1 MIISQAHKHRV
12 REELIRA
19 GVTRYG
25 LMKNEA
31 RHLPNLIHNDEHIES
46 VAYGRY
52 KNGSAMLVAT
62 DKRVIFLD
70 RKALITIFDELTYEV
85 VAGVTVEMHG
95 PFANVNLHTRL
106 GDYAVR
112 FVNQPCATRFVDFI
126 ERRRLQETAYVNPGE
141 EPVRTMAETPPPAVF
156 NIQPKA
162 LEFIRAHDLGVLST
176 IDRTG
181 NLHGAAVYYIIDD
194 NNMYILTKAGT
205 TKAHN
210 VFAHRQVAFTVFDE
224 SRLQMVQLQGYAEV
238 EPDQNIK
245 ASVFAQ
251 VMRPRRYGEETR
263 MPPVSSLQA
272 GSFIVI
278 RITPIQAKYTDFT
291 QGPEPEGI

>member
-1 MIISQAHKHRV
+1 MIVSRAHRQQV
-12 REELIRA
+12 RNELISA

-31 RHLPNLIHNDEHIES
+31 RYLPNIIHDGEHIEG

-126 ERRRLQETAYVNPGE
+126 ERRRLQETSYVGPVESQTGSIMVE
-141 EPVRTMAETPPPAVF
+141 SPPQAQVTIEPR
-156 NIQPKA
+156 A
-162 LEFIRAHDLGVLST
+162 LEFIQSHDLGVLST

-181 NLHGAAVYYIIDD
+181 NLHGAAVYYIVRDQKLF
-194 NNMYILTKAGT
+194 ILTKADT

-210 VFAHRQVAFTVFDE
+210 VFAHRQIAFTVFDE
-224 SRLQMVQLQGYAEV
+224 ARLQMVQLQGSAEV

-245 ASVFAQ
+245 ADVFARMMQ
-251 VMRPRRYGEETR
+251 PRQYGDETR
-263 MPPVSSLQA
+263 LPPVSSVQGGA
-272 GSFIVI
+272 FIVI
-278 RITPIQAKYTDFT
+278 CITPTSAKFTDFK
-291 QGPEPEGI
+291 QGPSGI